1 MTEHHD
7 DEDFNP
13 IGTLWVLAIYIL
25 VIIAFWGYAYIE
37 MLRGA

>member
-1 MTEHHD
+1 MTNHQN

-13 IGTLWVLAIYIL
+13 IGTLWVLALYIL
-25 VIIAFWGYAYIE
+25 IIIGFWGYAYFE